1 MRDTDDRG
9 VTSFPLT
16 HCRPSPPFLF
26 PKLSAKGQQPAL
38 HVPTFELEK
47 DHLMASNSHISEE
60 LMGRPRGAMA
70 FRCSLYPKFSVL
82 ELAPSSV
89 RRCPSTKLQLQTPG
103 CRGVTQRTCVTVS
116 LAEQGW
122 PPQPR
127 EEAPSISTLAR
138 GVSSGD
144 AQ

>member
-1 MRDTDDRG
+1 MRDTDDGG

-16 HCRPSPPFLF
+16 HCRPSPLFLF
-26 PKLSAKGQQPAL
+26 PKLSAEGQQPAL

-47 DHLMASNSHISEE
+47 NHPMASNSHILEE

-70 FRCSLYPKFSVL
+70 FRCSLYPTFSVL
-82 ELAPSSV
+82 KLSPSSV
-89 RRCPSTKLQLQTPG
+89 CRCPSTALQLQTPG
-103 CRGVTQRTCVTVS
+103 CRGVTQGTCVTVS